1 MTSGW
6 LAYIGPG
13 GGVTVGALLVIFI
26 GGLVLFALGFI
37 VWLRIKRFLR
47 GQGKAQWGLKLLT
60 QAMAL
65 LAVLSVFGWM
75 AQHRAKKDRDFGGFN
90 GVVEALSGFPDQFQ
104 RSVEEVQTLPQT
116 FVPTP
121 ADFTPVNRLEEDVL
135 TLTVYSN
142 DADGRTMAVRNLRDG
157 EVLHSWTLP
166 DTLGPLKPH
175 WRAHHPILL
184 EDKSVVSFITNR
196 SPLFRLDS
204 ASNVVWR
211 QDSLSFHHAINRAAD
226 GSLWVCTMRWERGG
240 RHIAYRGRYR
250 MGDRTVHFLDNSVA
264 RIDPETGHILEV
276 HSMAEVLRDNGL
288 DHLILRSGD
297 AQDPL
302 HLNDVEPVL
311 RGSDHMEVGDL
322 FLSFRNLQCVL
333 HFRPTTGEVVRVIDG
348 PLAAQHDVDIVDDST
363 LVIFNNNVQENNGVY
378 TNKADKYP
386 VSKDQVEL
394 AHYHSQITRVDLATG
409 RFTPLFTELMAEQ
422 GIMTASEGLQ
432 EALPHGRWFLEE
444 QNSGELWVV
453 GPEGVL
459 YHDVHAAHH
468 DGHHHL
474 PNWTRV
480 LPAFPLP

>member
-1 MTSGW
+1 MTLGCV
-6 LAYIGPG
+6 AYIGPG
-13 GGVTVGALLVIFI
+13 GGVTVGALLVILI

-47 GQGKAQWGLKLLT
+47 GQGKAKWGLKLVTQLVALT
-60 QAMAL
+60 AL
-65 LAVLSVFGWM
+65 LSVFGWM
-75 AQHRAKKDRDFGGFN
+75 AQHRAKKDRDFGTLN
-90 GVVEALSGFPDQFQ
+90 SVVEALSGFPDMFKQ
-104 RSVEEVQTLPQT
+104 SVEEVQTLPQT

-121 ADFTPVNRLEEDVL
+121 ADFAPVNRLEQDVL
-135 TLTVYSN
+135 TLTAYSN
-142 DADGRTMAVRNLRDG
+142 AQDGRTIAVRNLRDG
-157 EVLHSWTLP
+157 RELHRWTLP

-175 WRAHHPILL
+175 WRVHHPILL
-184 EDKSVVSFITNR
+184 EDTSVVSFITNR
-196 SPLFRLDS
+196 SPLFRLDA

-264 RIDPETGHILEV
+264 RIDAGTGHILEV
-276 HSMAEVLRDNGL
+276 HSMAEVLRDNDL

-311 RGSDHMEVGDL
+311 SSSDHMKQGDL
-322 FLSFRNLQCVL
+322 LLSFRNLQCVIQ
-333 HFRPTTGEVVRVIDG
+333 FRPTTGEVIRVIDG
-348 PLAAQHDVDIVDDST
+348 PLAAQHDVDIVNDST

-378 TNKADKYP
+378 TNKAHKYP
-386 VSKDQVEL
+386 VSKDQVEV
-394 AHYHSQITRVDLATG
+394 AHYHSQITRVDLGTG
-409 RFTPLFTELMAEQ
+409 AFTPLLPALMAEN
-422 GIMTASEGLQ
+422 GVMTASEGLQ
-432 EALPHGRWFLEE
+432 EALPGGRWFIEE

-453 GPEGVL
+453 GSEGVL
-459 YHDVHAAHH
+459 YHDVHASHH
-468 DGHHHL
+468 DGYHHL

-480 LPAFPLP
+480 LPAFP

>member
-1 MTSGW
+1 MQPF
-6 LAYIGPG
+6 AYIGPG
-13 GGVTVGALLVIFI
+13 GGVTVGALLVILI

-47 GQGKAQWGLKLLT
+47 GQGKAKWGLKLLT
-60 QAMAL
+60 QIVAL

-75 AQHRAKKDRDFGGFN
+75 AKHRAKKDRDFGMLN
-90 GVVEALSGFPDQFQ
+90 GVVEALSGFPDQFK

-121 ADFTPVNRLEEDVL
+121 DDFTPVNRLEDDIL
-135 TLTVYSN
+135 TLTAYSN
-142 DADGRTMAVRNLRDG
+142 DQDGRTIAVRNLRDG
-157 EVLHSWTLP
+157 QELHRWTVP
-166 DTLGPLKPH
+166 SEIGPLKPH
-175 WRAHHPILL
+175 WRIHHPLLL
-184 EDKSVVSFITNR
+184 EDRSVVSFITNR

-204 ASNVVWR
+204 ASNLLWR

-226 GSLWVCTMRWERGG
+226 GSLWACTMRWERGG

-264 RIDPETGHILEV
+264 RIDPANGHILEV

-311 RGSDHMEVGDL
+311 TPSDFMEMGDL

-333 HFRPTTGEVVRVIDG
+333 QFRPSTGEIIRVIDG
-348 PLAAQHDVDIVDDST
+348 PLAAQHDVDIVNDST

-378 TNKADKYP
+378 TNQAHKYP
-386 VSKDQVEL
+386 VSKDEVEV
-394 AHYHSQITRVDLATG
+394 ARYHSQITLFDLASES
-409 RFTPLFTELMAEQ
+409 FTPLYPEMMAEQ
-422 GIMTASEGLQ
+422 GIMTSSEGLQ
-432 EALPHGRWFLEE
+432 EALPGGLWFLEE

-459 YHDVHAAHH
+459 YHDVHASHH
-468 DGHHHL
+468 EGHHHL

-480 LPAFPLP
+480 LPAFP